1 MKVSELSGLQ
11 LALWVAKAEN
21 LTPITGQPP
30 GFFYYQDQWG
40 SDVSGWYDPT
50 TDWCVGGPIVFRNKI
65 SWNTWHGDW
74 GASFTFPVRHP
85 TNPKRDPSHHWMKG
99 PTPLIA
105 AMRTYVSSVYGDEVP
120 EEDQ

>member
-1 MKVSELSGLQ
+1 MKVSELEGPLLDYWVGAACSDEL
-11 LALWVAKAEN
+11 LAKLRATRAHKGHVNSALPWR
-21 LTPITGQPP
+21 P
-30 GFFYYQDQWG
+30 
-40 SDVSGWYDPT
+40 S
-50 TDWCVGGPIVFRNKI
+50 TDWSQGGIILERMRIGF
-65 SWNTWHGDW
+65 NTWHGDW